1 MSGATY
7 RKPQPYR
14 KARTYRGEEVG
25 VLPVP
30 VPGYSTALRT
40 PFEAEVAQA
49 ADGKLLWV
57 GGVPAIA
64 DSRQAWGEQAA
75 QHDQA
80 RLPSRSLDAQAG
92 DGRVAWVDT
101 DIAVSADS
109 RAPWR
114 QRDAQAIASRLPW
127 ADIVGK
133 QSAATGAN
141 WAALAPAARG
151 AGLPWGAMLA
161 RAMHAS
167 TRWRVLLARGALL
180 ALSWG
185 PSGRYQRDYRGPWP
199 NDPTDPNQPGWD
211 PLQPHILPVYAM
223 IPSVSA
229 VVLPARTPLDVLGI
243 NVGTD
248 AARYLWQASLT
259 IPIAALPL
267 VSPATGP
274 VDIEIS
280 INGYV
285 WVLRVTSFSD
295 RRRFGSKT
303 ATIEASSRS
312 IGLAQPA
319 SAPSSRIQTA
329 TRDASQ
335 LGDEELATT
344 GWTLLWDTVDWSVPG
359 GTWSYADLA
368 PIEALVKIA
377 EAVGARVETERAT
390 LGLRVAPRY
399 PVSPWAWGAEEPWAI
414 LPAEV
419 LASRDGG
426 WQDGPNANGIYVYG
440 EGGYGAQVLITGTA
454 GEVPLPMRVE
464 RLITAADA
472 ARELGRQSLA
482 AAGKIK
488 RESLS
493 LPLFP
498 SPADP
503 GLLPIGALIDVQ
515 ESPSLTWRGQVQGV
529 QITAQR
535 NGGAVSVRQQI
546 TVERQFR

>member
-1 MSGATY
+1 MPTPY

-14 KARTYRGEEVG
+14 KARTYRGDEVG

-30 VPGYSTALRT
+30 APGFSKALRA
-40 PFEAEVAQA
+40 PYEAEAAQA
-49 ADGKLLWV
+49 QDARLPWE

-64 DSRQAWGEQAA
+64 DSRQAWSDEAA
-75 QHDQA
+75 QGQQT
-80 RLPSRSLDAQAG
+80 RLPSMSRDAQEAG
-92 DGRVAWVDT
+92 TRAAWGDT
-101 DIAVSADS
+101 AAELAADT

-114 QRDAQAIASRLPW
+114 QRDAQHAATGLPW
-127 ADIVGK
+127 ADIAGQ
-133 QSAATGAN
+133 QSAATAAA
-141 WAALAPAARG
+141 WSALATAETA

-161 RAMHAS
+161 RSLHAS
-167 TRWRVLLARGALL
+167 MRWRALVARGALL
-180 ALSWG
+180 ALPWG
-185 PSGRYQRDYRGPWP
+185 PSGRYQGDYRNPWP

-211 PLQPHILPVYAM
+211 PLQPPILPVYAM

-303 ATIEASSRS
+303 ATIEAASRS

-399 PVSPWAWGAEEPWAI
+399 PVSPWVWGAEEPWAI

-419 LASRDGG
+419 LTSRDGG